1 MVVLNR
7 LASIV
12 RSATPGTGVKFRQ
25 TAYGNNGIHH
35 FLRDVIAMANVAVD
49 GARYIVI
56 GVEFDSKGRRRMK
69 SVASK
74 DFSGKPS
81 YQSLVR
87 DYVEPSVR
95 LNYQAVTID
104 DKRLG
109 VFEIDD
115 CREPPYMMRVD
126 HSVKLRRGDAYV
138 WRNGSSL
145 KLGRR
150 EIQYFFEKNFRD
162 SAAAQS
168 VEIGFPGEIIHK
180 NLKASTTDLDHL
192 PSAVKRSKIKKLLE
206 THANSKNTGATTGML
221 RLMHARLFGSDD
233 LYETWT
239 PTKLMDEMAQ
249 IETRY
254 RDDDL
259 HFLFEANTEKLQFVI
274 LNHGDDPIRDVSF
287 SIVMPNHGALYVADQ
302 LPKIHRYGKYVDRG
316 DAERAAY
323 PTVNVKDGAIHVTN
337 KLEKIPT
344 GSPVNVYDVP
354 LRICVGSDLKGRKL
368 GIHYSL
374 CGRNLRKP
382 AKGKLRLLF

>member
-1 MVVLNR
+1 MDR
-7 LASIV
+7 LTKIA
-12 RSATPGTGVKFRQ
+12 RSATPGVAVKFRQ

-56 GVEFDSKGRRRMK
+56 GVDFDSKGRRRMK
-69 SVASK
+69 SVTSK

-87 DYVEPSVR
+87 DYIEPSIR
-95 LNYQAVTID
+95 LNYHAVTID

-109 VFEIDD
+109 VFEIED

-138 WRNGSSL
+138 WRDGSIL

-150 EIQYFFEKNFRD
+150 ELQCFFERNFRD
-162 SAAAQS
+162 STAAQS

-180 NLKASTTDLDHL
+180 NLKVSTTDLDQL
-192 PSAVKRSKIKKLLE
+192 PSAIKRDKIKKLLE

-221 RLMHARLFGSDD
+221 RLVHARLFGSDD

-249 IETRY
+249 IETKY

-259 HFLFEANTEKLQFVI
+259 HFLFEANTQRIQFVVF
-274 LNHGDDPIRDVSF
+274 NQGDEPIRDASL
-287 SIVMPNHGALYVADQ
+287 SIMMPNHGAFYVADQ
-302 LPKIHRYGKYVDRG
+302 LPKIQRYGKYVDRG
-316 DAERAAY
+316 DDEQTAY
-323 PTVNVKDGAIHVTN
+323 PAVNVKNGAIHVAN
-337 KLEKIPT
+337 KLQEIPT

-374 CGRNLRKP
+374 CGRNLRRP